1 MLDLH
6 AQGDAKESRLCL
18 AMQKERDKYET
29 LRSVGDEQKC
39 QIERLNYDFTA
50 CTEATAVAM
59 QQEREEHVA
68 ALACAQENNAAQHI
82 LATMQQCRKQKH
94 NKRMRI

>member
-1 MLDLH
+1 MRRCGVLAIAQSELACAQEDRVALVQQLH
-6 AQGDAKESRLCL
+6 D
-18 AMQKERDKYET
+18 
-29 LRSVGDEQKC
+29 QKC
-39 QIERLNYDFTA
+39 QIERLNCDFTA